1 MRRGALR
8 LAAIAALAV
17 GSPLAAGPGDTVI
30 LVLVDGVAYSTAA
43 DLMRQGKL
51 PALRDLMKRKNGRFL
66 RAVSSFPSSTA
77 PMVPELLVGRY
88 SDRASPALLRR
99 VQGFDR
105 TTGRVDR
112 YEFVRTAWDS
122 PDVDLFDLAARSGRR
137 SFSYFEG
144 AFRSASVN
152 DFNPLGHGID
162 WATGYANLPMT
173 NFDELLVNAAIRDL
187 QNEQPPPALVF
198 IGLNA
203 ADIASHSRGPA
214 HVDVANMVIQNDR
227 QIGRLVEA
235 LRKLPHPTGG
245 TVFDHTQFYIFSDHG
260 MTSTRYS
267 LMIGRDLQQQGLAV
281 ADGSDVGQMLQASLF
296 KEWHNNVDGVVLGI
310 GSNVAELQLRRRAPD
325 GVRRPWR
332 ERPTLAELRAMP
344 VTQQGGPADKVV
356 GTMDVIAYLQSHVG
370 IDLVLVQEQPGRV
383 QLFAPGGGE
392 AVIARSGKPEEA
404 RRFAY
409 QVLRTDVSGRD
420 PLGYLEVPAAAALV
434 TPVTSIELRYF
445 DEREWWNATR
455 NCSRPY
461 APPLIPKAFD
471 SGPTAPDIILAAKN
485 EYGFLPVVKADH
497 GNLSTES
504 SSGFLLAAGP
514 EFSGP
519 PADPAKTQQAASE
532 PVLLIDLN
540 AEVRRY
546 LGLPADPLTD
556 SHGLGQSALPQ
567 PATTRPAP

>member
-1 MRRGALR
+1 MKRTALL
-8 LAAIAALAV
+8 LAAIAALTVAR
-17 GSPLAAGPGDTVI
+17 PLAAGPSDTVI

-51 PALRDLMKRKNGRFL
+51 PALRDLIKRKNGRLL
-66 RAVSSFPSSTA
+66 RAISSFPSSTA
-77 PMVPELLVGRY
+77 PMVPEVLVGRF
-88 SDRASPALLRR
+88 SDRASPQLLRR

-105 TTGRVDR
+105 TSGRIDR

-122 PDVDLFDLAARSGRR
+122 PDVDLFDLASRAGRR

-152 DFNPLGHGID
+152 EFNPLGHGID

-173 NFDELLVNAAIRDL
+173 NFDELLVNQAIRDL
-187 QNEQPPPALVF
+187 QAEQPPPALVF

-214 HVDVANMVIQNDR
+214 HPDVTTMVIQNDR

-235 LRKLPHPTGG
+235 LRKLPHPAGG

-260 MTSTRYS
+260 MTSTHHN
-267 LMIGRDLQQQGLAV
+267 LTLGHDLQQQGLMV
-281 ADGSDVGQMLQASLF
+281 ADGSDLGQMLQASLF
-296 KEWHNNVDGVVLGI
+296 QDWYNNVDGIVLGI
-310 GSNVAELQLRRRAPD
+310 GSNVAELQLRRHAPD
-325 GVRRPWR
+325 GARRPWR

-344 VTQQGGPADKVV
+344 VIQPGGPADKMI
-356 GTMDVIAYLQSHVG
+356 GSMDLIAYLQSHVG
-370 IDLVLVQEQPGRV
+370 IDLVLAQEQPGRV

-392 AVIARSGKPEEA
+392 ALVAREGKPEEA

-409 QVLRTDVSGRD
+409 QVRRTDASGRD
-420 PLGYLEVPAAAALV
+420 PLGYLAVPAAAALV
-434 TPVTSIELRYF
+434 TPATASELRF
-445 DEREWWNATR
+445 VDERAWWAATR

-485 EYGFLPVVKADH
+485 EYGFIPLVRADH

-504 SSGFLLAAGP
+504 MSGFLLAAGP
-514 EFSGP
+514 EFDP
-519 PADPAKTQQAASE
+519 LPADPVKVQQE
-532 PVLLIDLN
+532 EIGPVLLIDLN

-546 LGLPADPLTD
+546 LGLPVDPLTD
-556 SHGLGQSALPQ
+556 SHGLARSA
-567 PATTRPAP
+567 ATRPAP